1 MMVEKE
7 ALRAD
12 LARLKAN
19 RRETEATAMNSS
31 VAVVG
36 CGRWGAVHVAS
47 LLQLKQEGLIKR
59 VIACDLVVEAIES
72 IQGVDAH
79 YTSWQSMCEHEAPNL
94 VILATPNETHTSL
107 GMAFLAK
114 GLHVLIEKPFG
125 ASPIE
130 AQALLDTTL
139 ENQAAVF
146 SGHLLRHHAGFQ
158 HAKHLIENGTIGQ
171 MVSATYER
179 STVRPRPPS
188 TSLIDGLASHGI
200 DGIAYLFPGRFDFSN
215 TKVTR
220 QMENQDAATF
230 VIGNKRSTAT
240 IAVGWG
246 MEKEL
251 RSLCVIGSEGKI
263 EVDFGQ
269 HTSIT
274 LNGETINLKPSRPPL
289 QTQVLAALHTPE
301 MTPVQIKSIF
311 DTAVNVEEV
320 KLAMSGKI

>member
-1 MMVEKE
+1 MGF
-7 ALRAD
+7 
-12 LARLKAN
+12 
-19 RRETEATAMNSS
+19 T

-36 CGRWGAVHVAS
+36 CGRWGSVHVAS

-215 TKVTR
+215 IKVTR
-220 QMENQDAATF
+220 LMGSQDAATL
-230 VIGNKRSTAT
+230 VIEDEECTAS
-240 IAVGWG
+240 IIVGWG
-246 MEKEL
+246 VERER

-263 EVDFGQ
+263 ELDFGQ
-269 HTSIT
+269 HSTLT
-274 LNGETINLKPSRPPL
+274 LNGEVCNLNPSRPPL
-289 QTQVLAALHTPE
+289 QMQVLAALHTPH
-301 MTPVQIKSIF
+301 MTHAQHKSIF
-311 DTAVNVEEV
+311 DTAVNVEKV
-320 KLAMSGKI
+320 KLAMSRQI